1 MTENICLVKLAGVH
15 CLGRNGKMLYNVHFI
30 SGKYSL
36 VSIRMFPCTFPLSL
50 TISIQLELHVQFRFL
65 LWKVCHLSLG

>member
-15 CLGRNGKMLYNVHFI
+15 CQGRNGKMLYNVHFI

-36 VSIRMFPCTFPLSL
+36 VSIRMSPSSLVLFPF
-50 TISIQLELHVQFRFL
+50 H
-65 LWKVCHLSLG
+65 